1 MIATAAPELIAGTT
15 QAVFAQVRST
25 VSWDSGPSVVK
36 IRFAVLKRF
45 PYTPTIGQHGANSRT
60 SATAATRRQIC
71 RPFSGLGELL
81 MKILD

>member
-15 QAVFAQVRST
+15 QAVFAQVRSN

-45 PYTPTIGQHGANSRT
+45 PYTPTTGQHGANSRT

-71 RPFSGLGELL
+71 RSFSGLGQLL